1 MAKYKNTSEE
11 TLTVPGIGE
20 VVPGA
25 VIEMA
30 EDFHN
35 GNFERVTGGGSKKA
49 KESIEEVEDLQINK
63 EDVK

>member
-11 TLTVPGIGE
+11 TIIVTGIGE
-20 VVPGA
+20 VEPGA

-35 GNFERVTGGGSKKA
+35 GNFERVTVGKKA
-49 KESIEEVEDLQINK
+49 KEEVEDLQINND
-63 EDVK
+63 DVK